1 MEKHQYICPKCG
13 CQQYESDR
21 LQATGG
27 NFAKIFDIQNKKF
40 VTISCCNCGYTE
52 LYRQTGS
59 EGCLSVPGK
68 SGVVTRPDHVKVKA
82 FDCEMNEFELVGEGL
97 LARAICHECDHLSGD
112 LFVDKVEGELTDVD
126 QEEDETEEGDE

>member
-82 FDCEMNEFELVGEGL
+82 FDCEMNEFELIGEGL

>member
-27 NFAKIFDIQNKKF
+27 NFAKMFDIQNKKF

-52 LYRQTGS
+52 LERGGKHPHMQKPPQ
-59 EGCLSVPGK
+59 EVRAAQLPLPG
-68 SGVVTRPDHVKVKA
+68 THCPQD
-82 FDCEMNEFELVGEGL
+82 
-97 LARAICHECDHLSGD
+97 
-112 LFVDKVEGELTDVD
+112 
-126 QEEDETEEGDE
+126 EE

>member
-27 NFAKIFDIQNKKF
+27 NFAKMFDIQNKKF

-52 LYRQTGS
+52 
-59 EGCLSVPGK
+59 P
-68 SGVVTRPDHVKVKA
+68 
-82 FDCEMNEFELVGEGL
+82 
-97 LARAICHECDHLSGD
+97 
-112 LFVDKVEGELTDVD
+112 
-126 QEEDETEEGDE
+126 

>member
-40 VTISCCNCGYTE
+40 VTISCTARPAAKAGMCWTFCLGTKTAGIPSPRLPSVATARHRPGTFSAYAFY
-52 LYRQTGS
+52 L
-59 EGCLSVPGK
+59 GC
-68 SGVVTRPDHVKVKA
+68 
-82 FDCEMNEFELVGEGL
+82 
-97 LARAICHECDHLSGD
+97 I
-112 LFVDKVEGELTDVD
+112 
-126 QEEDETEEGDE
+126 

>member
-27 NFAKIFDIQNKKF
+27 NFAKMFDIQNKKF

-52 LYRQTGS
+52 LSRQTG
-59 EGCLSVPGK
+59 
-68 SGVVTRPDHVKVKA
+68 
-82 FDCEMNEFELVGEGL
+82 GEGWDL
-97 LARAICHECDHLSGD
+97 LDFLSGH
-112 LFVDKVEGELTDVD
+112 
-126 QEEDETEEGDE
+126 